1 MLASDPKKAR
11 DHFASAVANIKKYVR
26 EPLERERA
34 VGDPIESRSRAVRE
48 PFEIR

>member
-26 EPLERERA
+26 EPLE
-34 VGDPIESRSRAVRE
+34 SR
-48 PFEIR
+48 